1 MVEIPDSLECLF
13 TTTLKEQN
21 GSYTFEVPHIEFEEG
36 SLTAG
41 ETYRVVL
48 LEGPESPTS
57 STSSTSTQSQPD
69 EQAPPVESGDIREVT
84 IESLGDQGDGIA
96 KVERGYVVIVPGAR
110 PGDEVTVEIENA
122 RQNVAFAEIR
132 ESDSTSGNE
141 TSRESGEMVAAEIP
155 DDDE

>member
-1 MVEIPDSLECLF
+1 MVEIPDTLECLF
-13 TTTLKEQN
+13 TTSLEEQN
-21 GSYTFEVPHIEFEEG
+21 GSYTLEVPRSEIEEG
-36 SLTAG
+36 SITAG

-48 LEGPESPTS
+48 LEGPESP
-57 STSSTSTQSQPD
+57 TSSTSTQSQPD

-132 ESDSTSGNE
+132 ESDPITG
-141 TSRESGEMVAAEIP
+141 G
-155 DDDE
+155 

>member
-13 TTTLKEQN
+13 TTSLEEQD
-21 GSYTFEVPHIEFEEG
+21 GSYTIEVPRTELEKG

-48 LEGPESPTS
+48 LEGPESP
-57 STSSTSTQSQPD
+57 TSSTSTQSQPD

-110 PGDEVTVEIENA
+110 PGDEVTVEIRET
-122 RQNVAFAEIR
+122 RENVAFADIQEP
-132 ESDSTSGNE
+132 DSMSEDGM
-141 TSRESGEMVAAEIP
+141 SLESGETIADEAP
-155 DDDE
+155 DDDD